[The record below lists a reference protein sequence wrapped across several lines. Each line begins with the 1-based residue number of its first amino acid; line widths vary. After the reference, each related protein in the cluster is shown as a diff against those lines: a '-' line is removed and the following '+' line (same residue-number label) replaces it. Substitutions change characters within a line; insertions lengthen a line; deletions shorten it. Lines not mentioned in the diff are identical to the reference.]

1 MFIVCRV
8 SLRPHHAR
16 SIYKYCMGQAHAP
29 LHCVGFSELPP
40 LLLRSGLSAR
50 FIWKRCLDR
59 ERMIDCAIPNLKA
72 LTQTPFLHTQASVNP
87 NPTLSHPKT
96 PNISN
101 KTTQHNTTPATH
113 PSTSQILFLPQPQ
126 RIPPGLFPPAHTPPL
141 PHQPQRI
148 IRRPTPPAPSLRLIP
163 HLITELARIVAP
175 VVCCFRDGVAYA
187 SAGVVDVFAD
197 GFDDC
202 AGCGAGA
209 GDGGV

>member
-87 NPTLSHPKT
+87 NPTPSHPKT

-101 KTTQHNTTPATH
+101 KTTQHNTSHPPINLPNLISSPTPTDSPRSVSSRPHSPSPPSTPADYS
-113 PSTSQILFLPQPQ
+113 PSHSSRPQPSSY
-126 RIPPGLFPPAHTPPL
+126 PS
-141 PHQPQRI
+141 PH
-148 IRRPTPPAPSLRLIP
+148 
-163 HLITELARIVAP
+163 
-175 VVCCFRDGVAYA
+175 Y
-187 SAGVVDVFAD
+187 
-197 GFDDC
+197 
-202 AGCGAGA
+202 
-209 GDGGV
+209 